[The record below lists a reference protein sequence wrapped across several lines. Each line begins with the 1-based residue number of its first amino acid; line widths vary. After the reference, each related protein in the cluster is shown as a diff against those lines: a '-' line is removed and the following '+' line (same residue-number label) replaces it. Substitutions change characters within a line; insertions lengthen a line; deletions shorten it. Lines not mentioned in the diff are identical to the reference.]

1 MNRKHTL
8 GKIQTVLLVAS
19 LLASFFVG
27 FASPKA
33 LAQAIPVI
41 INEVDSDTPSYD
53 TQEFIE
59 LYDGGIGNTAL
70 DGLVVVL
77 YNGSVDTSYDAFDL
91 DGFSTDVDGYFV
103 IGSVTEADLPVAPGS
118 FGWLQNGADAV
129 AIYAADATGFPYGT
143 ALTTSDLT
151 DAIVYDTNDSDDAEL
166 LTLLNAGQPQVNE
179 GGAGDKDNHSSQ
191 RCPNGSGGA
200 RNTDTYLQNS
210 PTPGAENDCG
220 GGGPS
225 DPVIVNCGGTLYVDQ
240 TFSAYRDVTASDV
253 DGTVDNMEISVIP
266 ASGAITLE
274 GFVPAPGVGGEA
286 SATVTVGPNVDAGT
300 FTVDVTATNGDATPQ
315 SGTCTFN
322 VVVNPFLTIG
332 EVQGVVEDTD
342 SGTSH
347 ASPYE
352 GEYVIVQGVI
362 YEKTQEYRSAG
373 GAYYGFF
380 LQNTA
385 ATADSN
391 PDTSDGIFVFHLQ
404 YPTLLVEGGGSY
416 LPEIGDEVIL
426 RGPVQERYNNTR
438 LNNPRLIQ
446 LVRSDVVLDDEIPA
460 FDVNPPAT
468 IVDNENFDNIQ
479 DAYRYWERREG
490 MRGQIPAGSTVL
502 NGRDVFASSFDSEIW
517 VARPDSLIAQRAD
530 AYERRS
536 FRDMH
541 PLDDIP
547 SVGFDNDNPYRI
559 LMGTFG
565 VKAVADDTTAL
576 LAPARTYDTL
586 TQVATGGVYYNFGKY
601 SIQVDEQIW
610 LSDGVDPALNA
621 PPQAFDRALEYSVVT
636 FNVENL
642 YDYYDDPFDGC
653 DFQGNPGCPGVYPPF
668 DYVPLNNDVYQ
679 ARLKQIA
686 QQIVFDLHSPDIIM
700 AQEAEDQ
707 DVCTVVEWEYA
718 CGVTDDVDGKPDTL
732 QELAAIIYNEYGVP
746 YDAAYDRDGADDR
759 GIVSAYLY
767 RTDRVELLPAQAD
780 DPVLGEEPQ
789 VDYPDG
795 LDYNTD
801 VQNPKVL
808 NAELPDW
815 VTGDTDGDNVFTRAP
830 QVGLFRLWRD
840 GIGGSV
846 FEDLYLIDNHFSS
859 GPDGRVG
866 QRTEQAAYNAAI
878 VATLQQADPG
888 VYVSVG
894 GDLNVYP
901 RPDDPFPPP
910 DTSDQ
915 LAALYNQ
922 GMTNLWDILVTEA
935 PASAYGYVYQGQAQ
949 TLDQIFVAPPWLG
962 ELTQVNSAHI
972 NSDFPADHPDDG
984 PRGTSDHDPVVAR
997 YDALTL
1003 NGLMNLVRYYDAN
1016 GEITGNQT
1024 TRILLDRLDRAR
1036 RFMERG
1042 KQDAYEDQLWA
1053 FISQVWDFTPRFIT
1067 EHAAQALEQETML
1080 LLSLP

>member
-1 MNRKHTL
+1 
-8 GKIQTVLLVAS
+8 
-19 LLASFFVG
+19 
-27 FASPKA
+27 
-33 LAQAIPVI
+33 
-41 INEVDSDTPSYD
+41 
-53 TQEFIE
+53 
-59 LYDGGIGNTAL
+59 
-70 DGLVVVL
+70 VL
-77 YNGSVDTSYDAFDL
+77 YNGNGGAVYNTTTLSGVIPDQQSGYGTLFFSYPVNGIQNGSPDGIALVDPTNTVVQFLSYEGTFTAVGGPA
-91 DGFSTDVDGYFV
+91 DGMTSTDIGVSEGSSTAVGYSLQLTGTG
-103 IGSVTEADLPVAPGS
+103 IAYGD
-118 FGWLQNGADAV
+118 FGWASPGPNTFGAV
-129 AIYAADATGFPYGT
+129 NTGQTFEE
-143 ALTTSDLT
+143 
-151 DAIVYDTNDSDDAEL
+151 V
-166 LTLLNAGQPQVNE
+166 VN
-179 GGAGDKDNHSSQ
+179 
-191 RCPNGSGGA
+191 
-200 RNTDTYLQNS
+200 T
-210 PTPGAENDCG
+210 
-220 GGGPS
+220 
-225 DPVIVNCGGTLYVDQ
+225 PVIVDCGGTLYVDQ
-240 TFSAYRDVTASDV
+240 TFSAYRDVTASDA
-253 DGTVDNMEISVIP
+253 DGTVVNMEITVTPTSD
-266 ASGAITLE
+266 AITLE
-274 GFVPAPGVGGEA
+274 GFQPAPGVGGEA
-286 SATVTVGPNVDAGT
+286 SATVTVGPDVDDDN
-300 FTVDVTATNGDATPQ
+300 FTVEVTAYNDDTAPQ
-315 SGTCTFN
+315 SGTCSFD

-342 SGTSH
+342 SATSH

-352 GEYVIVQGVI
+352 GEYVVVQGVI

-385 ATADSN
+385 ATADSDPN
-391 PDTSDGIFVFHLQ
+391 TSDGFFVFHLQ

-460 FDVNPPAT
+460 FAVNPPAT
-468 IVDNENFDNIQ
+468 IVDNENFDDIQ

-565 VKAVADDTTAL
+565 VKAAADDTTAL

-586 TQVATGGVYYNFGKY
+586 TQAATGGVYYNFGKY
-601 SIQVDEQIW
+601 SIQVDEQIQM
-610 LSDGVDPALNA
+610 SNGVDPSLNNPPPAL
-621 PPQAFDRALEYSVVT
+621 DRLVEYSVVT

-642 YDYYDDPFDGC
+642 YDYYDDPFDDC
-653 DFQGNPGCPGVYPPF
+653 DFDGNPGCPGVYPPF
-668 DYVPLNNDVYQ
+668 DYVPPSDAVYQ
-679 ARLKQIA
+679 ARLLEIA
-686 QQIVFDLHSPDIIM
+686 QQIVYDLHSPDIIM

-707 DVCTVVEWEYA
+707 DVCTVVEWEYT
-718 CGVTDDVDGKPDTL
+718 CGATDNADGKPDTL
-732 QELAAIIYNEYGVP
+732 QELATVIASIDGPP

-767 RTDRVELLPAQAD
+767 RTDRVELLPAQTD

-789 VDYPDG
+789 VDYDSEP
-795 LDYNTD
+795 LSFNTD

-808 NAELPDW
+808 NAVLPDW

-878 VATLQQADPG
+878 VAALQQADPG

-922 GMTNLWDILVTEA
+922 GMTNLWNILVNDV

-949 TLDQIFVAPPWLG
+949 TLDQVFVAASCLDDLSNVW
-962 ELTQVNSAHI
+962 SAHI
-972 NSDFPADHPDDG
+972 NSDFPADYAGDG
-984 PRGTSDHDPVVAR
+984 PRGTSDHDPVVAG
-997 YDALTL
+997 YALLPTL
-1003 NGLMNLVRYYDAN
+1003 DRLEALVSYYDAN

-1036 RFMERG
+1036 RFMEKG

-1053 FISQVWDFTPRFIT
+1053 FISQVWDFTPTFIT
-1067 EHAAQALEQETML
+1067 EHAAQALEQETTL